1 MEIRKALSRRDF
13 LRTSAAV
20 GLAAAVSPQSMAF
33 AQGSE
38 TLRVGLVG
46 CGKRGLGAAMD
57 CCKSTKG
64 VQLVAMADVFQDQLD
79 SAVEKLKKR
88 IAPMFKVTPETSF
101 VGFDA
106 YKKLIAS
113 DVDIVLLV
121 TPPAFRP
128 AQFEACVEAGKHVF
142 MEKPVA
148 TDPVGARSMLASAEK
163 AKEKGLCV
171 VAGTQRRHQ
180 ASYIEIMKR
189 IHDGQ
194 IGDIVAAQVYWMD
207 NYSYYPPVEKK
218 DEWSDMEWQLRNWN
232 YFTWLSGDQ
241 IVEQHVHNIDV
252 MNWAFNG
259 LPATAV
265 GMGGRA
271 QRTQPVF
278 GNVFDHFTT
287 EFEYN
292 GIRGTSMC
300 RQMDN
305 CNIRIH
311 ERIVGTKGVAL
322 IDGFGAQ
329 ASIEGENPWKFE
341 GKMPDPYIQ
350 EHADLIESIRSGKP
364 INEAAR
370 VAESTLTGV
379 MGRISAYTGRQ
390 MKYEWILEKSELN
403 LFPEKLE
410 FGPNPVQPVA
420 VPGKTPLV

>member
-1 MEIRKALSRRDF
+1 MKTNKGLSRREF
-13 LRTSAAV
+13 LVTSAAA
-20 GLAAAVSPQSMAF
+20 GLAAALSPQSVAF
-33 AQGSE
+33 AQGSD

-46 CGKRGLGAAMD
+46 CGKRGMGAAMD

-79 SAVEKLKKR
+79 NAADKLKKG
-88 IAPMFKVTPETSF
+88 ISPMFKVTPETRF

-128 AQFEACVEAGKHVF
+128 AQFEACAEAGKHVF

-163 AKEKGLCV
+163 AKAKNLSV

-189 IHDGQ
+189 IHDGH

-207 NYSYYPPVEKK
+207 NYNYYPPVEKK
-218 DEWSDMEWQLRNWN
+218 EEWSDMEWQLRNWN

-252 MNWAFNG
+252 MNWAFDG
-259 LPATAV
+259 PPATAV

-278 GNVFDHFTT
+278 GNVFDHFAT
-287 EFEYN
+287 EFEYR

-300 RQMDN
+300 RQMDKCEN
-305 CNIRIH
+305 RIH

-329 ASIEGENPWKFE
+329 ASIEGENAWKFE
-341 GKMPDPYIQ
+341 AKMGDPYIQ
-350 EHADLIESIRSGKP
+350 EHADLIESIRTGKP

-370 VAESTLTGV
+370 VTESTLTGI
-379 MGRISAYTGRQ
+379 MGRMSAYTGRQ